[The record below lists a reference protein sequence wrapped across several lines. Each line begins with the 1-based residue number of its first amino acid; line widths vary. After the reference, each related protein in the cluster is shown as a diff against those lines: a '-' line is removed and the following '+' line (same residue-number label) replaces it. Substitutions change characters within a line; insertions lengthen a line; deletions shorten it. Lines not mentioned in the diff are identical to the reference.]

1 MIDLT
6 RALRHLGWADQW
18 MFDRLSDLPAEAML
32 ARYAPESWSVARL
45 ALHIVGGA
53 EWYRYCLTGAPESD
67 VYPGDVD
74 LETLRAHVLAQR
86 SRLAELDA
94 LLLAQSDLPDEL
106 LTITEEDGRSF
117 TAMRSTILSQAC
129 LHGVE
134 HRAQIACALEV
145 AGYTGFALD
154 DIDLWAFESFERGA
168 G

>member
-1 MIDLT
+1 MIELT
-6 RALRHLGWADQW
+6 RGLRHLGWADAW
-18 MFDRLSDLPAEAML
+18 MFDRLSELPAEAML

-53 EWYRYCLTGAPESD
+53 QWYRYCLTGAPETD

-74 LETLRAHVLAQR
+74 LDELKAHVLGKRAE
-86 SRLAELDA
+86 LADLDA
-94 LLLAQSDLPDEL
+94 LLLEQAALPDEP
-106 LTITEEDGRSF
+106 LTIAEEGRSF

-145 AGYTGFALD
+145 NGFTGFALD
-154 DIDLWAFESFERGA
+154 DIDLWAFESYERGT

>member
-1 MIDLT
+1 MIELT
-6 RALRHLGWADQW
+6 RSLRHLGWADAW
-18 MFDRLSDLPAEAML
+18 MFERLADLPPEAML

-53 EWYRYCLTGAPESD
+53 EWYRYCLTGAPETD

-74 LETLRAHVLAQR
+74 LEALRTHVLGQR
-86 SRLAELDA
+86 EHLAELDA
-94 LLLAQSDLPDEL
+94 LLLAQAHLPDGL
-106 LTITEEDGRSF
+106 LTILEDGGSF

-145 AGYTGFALD
+145 DGYGGFALD
-154 DIDLWAFESFERGA
+154 DIDLWAFETYERGT

>member
-1 MIDLT
+1 MIELT
-6 RALRHLGWADQW
+6 RGLRHLAWADDW
-18 MFDRLSDLPAEAML
+18 MFDRLSNLPAEAML

-53 EWYRYCLTGAPESD
+53 EWYRYCLTGTPESGI
-67 VYPGDVD
+67 YPGDVD

-86 SRLAELDA
+86 GHLAELDA
-94 LLLAQSDLPDEL
+94 LLLAQADLPDEP
-106 LTITEEDGRSF
+106 LTIAEDGRSF

-145 AGYTGFALD
+145 NGYSGFALD
-154 DIDLWAFESFERGA
+154 DIDLWAFETYERGS

>member
-1 MIDLT
+1 MIDLS
-6 RALRHLGWADQW
+6 RGLRHLAWADAW
-18 MFDRLSDLPAEAML
+18 MFDRLDELPAEALL

-53 EWYRYCLTGAPESD
+53 EWYRYCLTGIPETD

-74 LETLRAHVLAQR
+74 LPALRAHVLSQR
-86 SRLAELDA
+86 DYLAGLDA
-94 LLLAQSDLPDEL
+94 LLLEQAALPDEL
-106 LTITEEDGRSF
+106 LTIEEVDGSF
-117 TAMRSTILSQAC
+117 TALRSTILSQAC

-145 AGYTGFALD
+145 NGYGGFALD
-154 DIDLWAFESFERGA
+154 DVDLWAFETHERGE